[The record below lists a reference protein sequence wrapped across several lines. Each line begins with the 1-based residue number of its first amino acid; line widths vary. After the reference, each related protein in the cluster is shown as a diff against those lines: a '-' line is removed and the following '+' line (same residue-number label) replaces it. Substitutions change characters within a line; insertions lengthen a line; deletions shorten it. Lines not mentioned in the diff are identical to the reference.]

1 MVDQNKKE
9 YKNFGFGLK
18 KLPPDKRDVAFGS
31 LFGLPDLS
39 ELPRD
44 YFIPALEIK
53 NQFNSDLCTA
63 YAATATAEFQDEVV
77 LSPYYT
83 FAKGKQL
90 SGDIEGWGLDLR
102 TICKAACKHGFLA
115 KEDDPGNLP
124 RDGSQISTQLDDLAS
139 YFKKESFLAVKGQY
153 DLFDDIRITIW
164 ANREKKQGVITGCLW
179 RNNWTYA
186 NEGIIPK
193 FNLY

>member
-44 YFIPALEIK
+44 YFIPSLEIK
-53 NQFNSDLCTA
+53 NQFNSDLCA
-63 YAATATAEFQDEVV
+63 AFAATAIAEFQDEVL

-83 FAKGKQL
+83 F
-90 SGDIEGWGLDLR
+90 
-102 TICKAACKHGFLA
+102 
-115 KEDDPGNLP
+115 
-124 RDGSQISTQLDDLAS
+124 
-139 YFKKESFLAVKGQY
+139 VKGQY
-153 DLFDDIRITIW
+153 DLFDNIRATIW
-164 ANREKKQGVITGCLW
+164 ANKEKKQGVITGCLW
-179 RNNWTYA
+179 RSIWTRA
-186 NEGIIPK
+186 NDGIIPK
-193 FNLY
+193 FDLDKEGFGHAFVIAGWKEINGETYLIAQLSNGIEVGDKGYFYFPRNV